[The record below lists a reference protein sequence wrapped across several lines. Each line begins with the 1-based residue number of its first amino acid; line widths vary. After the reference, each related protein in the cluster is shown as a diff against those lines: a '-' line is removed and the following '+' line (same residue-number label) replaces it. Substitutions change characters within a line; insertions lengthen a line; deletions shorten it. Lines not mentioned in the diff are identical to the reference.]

1 MGCVNWSMR
10 FFRGEVTRE
19 SMERARIAARLEVQT
34 LERRYRSLGWEEC
47 VGSSGTVLSTAAVP
61 VVPPEAVPSEQ
72 PTSASNPA
80 IRRLPRL
87 IGIASVRISVVSIA
101 APLADAAFRS
111 S

>member
-1 MGCVNWSMR
+1 MP
-10 FFRGEVTRE
+10 E
-19 SMERARIAARLEVQT
+19 SEGD
-34 LERRYRSLGWEEC
+34 S
-47 VGSSGTVLSTAAVP
+47 SSGADARTEKPSSMIASESRGLFLAESRVAAQTASAKRKRLIP
-61 VVPPEAVPSEQ
+61 GSWRKIRKSESA
-72 PTSASNPA
+72 TSASNPA